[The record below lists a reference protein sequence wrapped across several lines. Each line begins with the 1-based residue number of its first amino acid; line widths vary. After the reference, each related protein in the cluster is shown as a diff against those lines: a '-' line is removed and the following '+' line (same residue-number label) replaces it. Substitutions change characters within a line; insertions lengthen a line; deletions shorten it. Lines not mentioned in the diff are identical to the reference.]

1 MINQHFYIA
10 RLIARY
16 LSDEIGE
23 EEQAEL
29 TRWRDESPEN
39 ERLFQEI
46 CKEEN
51 IKQNMQ
57 KRQTFHAEDGWEGVQ
72 RKIQRHRF
80 RHRTV
85 SYTHLRAHE
94 TDGRECKEKSN
105 AIGSDIGY

>member
-29 TRWRDESPEN
+29 TRWRNESPEN
-39 ERLFQEI
+39 ERLFREI

-57 KRQTFHAEDGWEGVQ
+57 KRQTSFAVLHN
-72 RKIQRHRF
+72 RMPY
-80 RHRTV
+80 RTCW
-85 SYTHLRAHE
+85 T
-94 TDGRECKEKSN
+94 
-105 AIGSDIGY
+105 

>member
-16 LSDEIGE
+16 LSDEIEE

-29 TRWRDESPEN
+29 TRWRNESPEN
-39 ERLFQEI
+39 ERLFREI

-57 KRQTFHAEDGWEGVQ
+57 KRQTFHAEIG
-72 RKIQRHRF
+72 
-80 RHRTV
+80 
-85 SYTHLRAHE
+85 RASC
-94 TDGRECKEKSN
+94 RERV
-105 AIGSDIGY
+105 

>member
-29 TRWRDESPEN
+29 TRWRNESPEN
-39 ERLFQEI
+39 ERLFREI

-57 KRQTFHAEDGWEGVQ
+57 KRQTFHTEDGWEGVQ

-80 RHRTV
+80 RHRILNICKYAAIFIFPVVVATV
-85 SYTHLRAHE
+85 
-94 TDGRECKEKSN
+94 
-105 AIGSDIGY
+105 AIY

>member
-16 LSDEIGE
+16 LSDEIEE

-29 TRWRDESPEN
+29 TRWRNESPEN
-39 ERLFQEI
+39 ERLFREI

-57 KRQTFHAEDGWEGVQ
+57 KRQTFHTEDGCDVKYIQALLGHRDPKSTEVYLHVSNKTLLGI
-72 RKIQRHRF
+72 KIG
-80 RHRTV
+80 
-85 SYTHLRAHE
+85 RASC
-94 TDGRECKEKSN
+94 RERV
-105 AIGSDIGY
+105 

>member
-39 ERLFQEI
+39 ERLF
-46 CKEEN
+46 
-51 IKQNMQ
+51 
-57 KRQTFHAEDGWEGVQ
+57 
-72 RKIQRHRF
+72 RKSARKK
-80 RHRTV
+80 T
-85 SYTHLRAHE
+85 
-94 TDGRECKEKSN
+94 
-105 AIGSDIGY
+105 

>member
-16 LSDEIGE
+16 LSDEIEE

-29 TRWRDESPEN
+29 TRWRNESSEN
-39 ERLFQEI
+39 ERLFREI

-57 KRQTFHAEDGWEGVQ
+57 KRQTFHTEAKKNPTPSVQ
-72 RKIQRHRF
+72 
-80 RHRTV
+80 T
-85 SYTHLRAHE
+85 
-94 TDGRECKEKSN
+94 
-105 AIGSDIGY
+105 SDTEYM

>member
-29 TRWRDESPEN
+29 TRWRNESPEN
-39 ERLFQEI
+39 ERLFREI
-46 CKEEN
+46 CKEEH
-51 IKQNMQ
+51 K
-57 KRQTFHAEDGWEGVQ
+57 AEYAEAANFPYRGRMGGVQ
-72 RKIQRHRF
+72 R
-80 RHRTV
+80 
-85 SYTHLRAHE
+85 
-94 TDGRECKEKSN
+94 KSN

>member
-16 LSDEIGE
+16 LSDEIEE

-29 TRWRDESPEN
+29 TRWRNESPEN
-39 ERLFQEI
+39 ERLFREI

-57 KRQTFHAEDGWEGVQ
+57 K
-72 RKIQRHRF
+72 
-80 RHRTV
+80 
-85 SYTHLRAHE
+85 
-94 TDGRECKEKSN
+94 
-105 AIGSDIGY
+105 

>member
-57 KRQTFHAEDGWEGVQ
+57 K
-72 RKIQRHRF
+72 
-80 RHRTV
+80 
-85 SYTHLRAHE
+85 